1 MKQIELEAV
10 LSELEKQ
17 MGIDGLRDE
26 LAEYFETAGTGGRKQ
41 LQTLSDN
48 AVRNLYVC
56 K

>member
-1 MKQIELEAV
+1 MKELEATLPV
-10 LSELEKQ
+10 LIRE
-17 MGIDGLRDE
+17 MGVEGLREE
-26 LAEYFETAGTGGRKQ
+26 LTEYFETAGTGGRKQ